1 MNGSNDIILFVV
13 VAAIAFLLLIIFVI
27 MLLFLSKARQ
37 SRYALWSKETEVKFK
52 REILLTELEIREQT
66 LKNISAEL
74 HDNLG
79 QLLSLVVLNLSAIEI
94 ADSGPDAVRLN
105 NSIDLTQKVVAALRD
120 LSGTM
125 NAGIMHK
132 AGLPETIRQELN
144 LLEKTGKFYTDF
156 QCSGPELRFDPSRET
171 IVYRIF
177 QESMTNAIKHA
188 HATALKVAIH
198 FTANEVQVSIS
209 DNGIGFDEADALR
222 GGDQKKGSGLEN
234 MKRRAG
240 LVKGILVVKSEP
252 SKGTRIMV
260 TIPIGQIE

>member
-1 MNGSNDIILFVV
+1 MNGWNDIILYIV
-13 VAAIAFLLLIIFVI
+13 VAAISFLLLIIFVI

-37 SRYALWSKETEVKFK
+37 DRYALWSKETEVKFK

-66 LKNISAEL
+66 LKNISTEL

-79 QLLSLVVLNLSAIEI
+79 QLLSLVVLNLSAIDI
-94 ADSGPDAVRLN
+94 PDSSPDAVRLN

-125 NAGIMHK
+125 NTGIMHT

-144 LLEKTGKFYTDF
+144 LLEKTGKFHTDF

-188 HATALKVAIH
+188 HATALQVAFH
-198 FTANEVQVSIS
+198 FTENEVQVSIS
-209 DNGIGFDEADALR
+209 DNGIGFDEADPLR

-234 MKRRAG
+234 MKRRAE
-240 LVKGILVVKSEP
+240 LVKGTLVIKSEP
-252 SKGTRIMV
+252 SHGTRIIV
-260 TIPIGQIE
+260 TIPIGRIE

>member
-1 MNGSNDIILFVV
+1 MNGWNDIILYVA
-13 VAAIAFLLLIIFVI
+13 VAAIGFLLLIIFVI
-27 MLLFLSKARQ
+27 MLLFLSKSRQ
-37 SRYALWSKETEVKFK
+37 DRYVLWSKETEVKFK

-66 LKNISAEL
+66 LKNVSAEL

-94 ADSGPDAVRLN
+94 SDNGPDTVRLN

-125 NAGIMHK
+125 NTGIMHK
-132 AGLPETIRQELN
+132 EGLPETIRQELN
-144 LLEKTGKFYTDF
+144 LLEKTGKFDTDF

-177 QESMTNAIKHA
+177 QESMTNAIKHS
-188 HATALKVAIH
+188 HATALKVAVH
-198 FTANEVQVSIS
+198 FSANEVQVSIS
-209 DNGIGFDEADALR
+209 DNGIGFDEADPLR
-222 GGDQKKGSGLEN
+222 GGGQKKGSGLEN

-240 LVKGILVVKSEP
+240 LVDGILVVESEP
-252 SKGTRIMV
+252 SQGTRITV